1 MSSDLSSSPSEAPS
15 GRWSARLSPER
26 IKRLAECLIVGR
38 TRAETAEALGV
49 SPRTVTRWK
58 KDARVLAEVERLRS
72 RTIETRVE
80 EVLQRLLKSDDE
92 RVVLGAVR
100 ETLRWKI
107 QRAQEEPLSE
117 EDPPMPIEGL
127 RRVFVREEPYV

>member
-1 MSSDLSSSPSEAPS
+1 
-15 GRWSARLSPER
+15 
-26 IKRLAECLIVGR
+26 
-38 TRAETAEALGV
+38 
-49 SPRTVTRWK
+49 
-58 KDARVLAEVERLRS
+58 VLAEVERLRS